1 MENIILTGMP
11 SSGKSTVGVVLAKTM
26 NKGFVDTDILIQQR
40 EGCTLQD
47 IIDEKGNDYFHNIEE
62 QVLLDF
68 DGKDYVVATGGSAIY
83 FDRAMAHFKRNGK
96 IVYLKVSLDTVLT
109 RLNNIR
115 TRGVTLEKGQT
126 LADLYHQRIPLYE
139 KHADIVI
146 EADGLTV
153 EEVVERIMEAAGCQ
167 APRQEKEKTID

>member
-1 MENIILTGMP
+1 MSNIILVGMP

-40 EGCTLQD
+40 EGCTLQE
-47 IIDEKGNDYFHNIEE
+47 IIDEKGNDYFHRTEE

-68 DGKDYVVATGGSAIY
+68 EGLDYVVSTGGSAIY
-83 FDRAMAHFKRNGK
+83 FDRAMAHFKENGK
-96 IVYLKVSLDTVLT
+96 IVYLKVSLDTVLA
-109 RLNNIR
+109 RLNNIK

-126 LADLYHQRIPLYE
+126 LGDLYNQRIPLYE
-139 KHADIVI
+139 KHADITV

-153 EEVVERIMEAAGCQ
+153 EEVVERIMEGA
-167 APRQEKEKTID
+167 KN

>member
-1 MENIILTGMP
+1 MP
-11 SSGKSTVGVVLAKTM
+11 SSGKSTVGVVLAKTI

-167 APRQEKEKTID
+167 ASRQEKEKTID